1 VNSAPEMATL
11 DRFCGAGVD
20 AELDQLISA
29 LTHINRQKPK
39 PLVDT
44 MMWWRRAKGD
54 EVLKAK
60 ESRNAGLTAP
70 ISRQR

>member
-1 VNSAPEMATL
+1 MSSAPEMATL